1 MTWDQRSRR
10 SSLTNPA
17 VGAVSLAMHAAVI
30 LGAISATWKVAR
42 RDAAA
47 RVDTTVVF
55 LEPPRPSAPP
65 PPVQLDVPLQGFQTV
80 VVPAVV
86 PADIPPINVQ
96 EHFDPRDFSG
106 IGVEGGHA
114 NSSTPPQY
122 EVYTEAIVDE
132 KPLLLS
138 APPPP
143 YPTQLSE
150 AGIQGRVVLQAVV
163 DTTGHLEPGSLKI
176 LQTPNP
182 GFNSPVKQWALKA
195 LFRPAMRQGR
205 AVRVYVNLPL
215 DYSAPRP
222 GS

>member
-1 MTWDQRSRR
+1 MTWDQQSRG

-17 VGAVSLAMHAAVI
+17 VGAVSLVMHAAVI
-30 LGAISATWKVAR
+30 LGAIGATLKVAR
-42 RDAAA
+42 RDAAV
-47 RVDTTVVF
+47 RVDTAVVF
-55 LEPPRPSAPP
+55 LEPPGPSAPP
-65 PPVQLDVPLQGFQTV
+65 PPQLDVPVQGFQTV
-80 VVPAVV
+80 VVPAVI
-86 PADIPPINVQ
+86 PTDIPPINLQ

-106 IGVEGGHA
+106 SGVEGGRA
-114 NSSTPPQY
+114 SGVAPPQD
-122 EVYTEAIVDE
+122 EVYREEVVDE

-143 YPTQLSE
+143 YPHLLSE
-150 AGIQGRVVLQAVV
+150 AGVQGRVVLQAVV
-163 DTTGHLEPGSLKI
+163 DTTGRLEPGSLKI
-176 LQTPNP
+176 VQTPNP

-215 DYSAPRP
+215 DYSTPRP